1 MDFEEILEF
10 EAELQVRHSDVSSA
24 KELFKIVASDERKL
38 KRLRSKLLAL
48 DVDVTHI
55 DTAIANVTA
64 KFNTA
69 THGYKAAIAELYEF
83 VGYDAYIR
91 ALDSGHKL
99 ACYARSVQLDK
110 KKTGIGT
117 VARGEGASVA
127 SNLYVIS
134 QADFK
139 IMIKKKL
146 KLLKKVRAKL
156 SPIRYETVKTRNEW
170 LILKLELRLLRRAL
184 NIASLRLGHRA
195 PIKSACEFNARI
207 NYVIHNHITTEP
219 EKNSRKFFY
228 SERPYVETSFDV
240 KPFTKQPLRGWRRK
254 AAEADLI
261 RCIVREKMEAT
272 PSHDHQ
278 TVKKFSGLG
287 VKRQP

>member
-64 KFNTA
+64 KFNAA
-69 THGYKAAIAELYEF
+69 THGYKAAIADLYEF

-110 KKTGIGT
+110 KKAGIGT
-117 VARGEGASVA
+117 VARGDSASEA
-127 SNLYVIS
+127 AYTFVIS

-146 KLLKKVRAKL
+146 KLLKKIRAKL
-156 SPIRYETVKTRNEW
+156 SPVRYATVRTRNEW
-170 LILKLELRLLRRAL
+170 LILKLELKLLRRAC
-184 NIASLRLGHRA
+184 NIASLRVGNNA
-195 PIKSACEFNARI
+195 PIKSANEFNQRI
-207 NYVIHNHITTEP
+207 GYVIHNHITTEP
-219 EKNSRKFFY
+219 EKNMRKFYY
-228 SERPYVETSFDV
+228 SERPYVETQHDV
-240 KPFTKQPLRGWRRK
+240 KPFPKQPLRGQRRK
-254 AAEADLI
+254 AAEVELI
-261 RCIVREKMEAT
+261 SCVVRKTNGSNFM
-272 PSHDHQ
+272 P
-278 TVKKFSGLG
+278 
-287 VKRQP
+287 RPPNR

>member
-1 MDFEEILEF
+1 MDFEEILDF
-10 EAELQVRHSDVSSA
+10 ESELQVRHSDVSSA
-24 KELFKIVASDERKL
+24 KELFKIIASDERKL
-38 KRLRSKLLAL
+38 KRLRTRLLAL

-55 DTAIANVTA
+55 DTAIANVSA
-64 KFNTA
+64 KFNAA
-69 THGYKAAIAELYEF
+69 TRGYKAVIAELYEY

-146 KLLKKVRAKL
+146 KLLRKIRAKL
-156 SPIRYETVKTRNEW
+156 SPVRYATVKTRNEW
-170 LILKLELRLLRRAL
+170 QTLKLELKLLRRAC
-184 NIASLRLGHRA
+184 NIASLRVGNKAH
-195 PIKSACEFNARI
+195 IKSANEFNQKI
-207 NYVIHNHITTEP
+207 GYVIHNHITTEP
-219 EKNSRKFFY
+219 EKSMRKFFY
-228 SERPYVETSFDV
+228 SERPYVEMHHGVET
-240 KPFTKQPLRGWRRK
+240 FTKQPLRGQRRK

-261 RCIVREKMEAT
+261 RCVVRKTNGSNFM
-272 PSHDHQ
+272 P
-278 TVKKFSGLG
+278 
-287 VKRQP
+287 RPPNR